1 MSNDYSK
8 LLGKI
13 TEKFGTQAEFAN
25 ALGISERS
33 VSLKLNNKVSWKDS
47 EIAKAVEI
55 LEIDPENIPAYFLS
69 IKFNKYEQKTPDK
82 ESDAHLK
89 IYLNYIRKCLP
100 AQLEERRNG
109 GAILAT
115 LDLGRDRESLSQID
129 RGYRERRGKERNRR
143 KTNATRSK
151 ALMKKFGFDHGYIKK
166 LERRGLAFRKQ
177 GKKKMYDVRD
187 VYEILEKE
195 KEYLK

>member
-1 MSNDYSK
+1 M
-8 LLGKI
+8 
-13 TEKFGTQAEFAN
+13 
-25 ALGISERS
+25 
-33 VSLKLNNKVSWKDS
+33 
-47 EIAKAVEI
+47 
-55 LEIDPENIPAYFLS
+55 
-69 IKFNKYEQKTPDK
+69 
-82 ESDAHLK
+82 
-89 IYLNYIRKCLP
+89 
-100 AQLEERRNG
+100 EERRNG

-115 LDLGRDRESLSQID
+115 LDLRRDRESLSKQMI
-129 RGYRERRGKERNRR
+129 EIVKEEL
-143 KTNATRSK
+143 KEEMKAESLPLDQK